1 MITLRPG
8 SNSTGE
14 ISDNIPAGRHPRAK
28 NSRARINQLVLI
40 QTTPLGTLARWSGS
54 GHPSLPCRKRLSP
67 GGVSTEANFIDP
79 STGSLLERRAALK
92 AVDVVDSAPVGAR
105 DLGGVS
111 ARRCHR
117 YVTEAEPLA
126 SSLIP
131 DLQIAA
137 YGQGADVIRVLGVEK
152 KMGLLA
158 DCWYVL
164 EGRAEMYSFQKP

>member
-1 MITLRPG
+1 MKNPNRVTKQQSKGATAALVNGLRELKWIKC
-8 SNSTGE
+8 S
-14 ISDNIPAGRHPRAK
+14 AL
-28 NSRARINQLVLI
+28 LVAM
-40 QTTPLGTLARWSGS
+40 LATAA
-54 GHPSLPCRKRLSP
+54 CVSP
-67 GGVSTEANFIDP
+67 GGGGTEANFIDP
-79 STGSLLERRAALK
+79 STGSLSERRAALK
-92 AVDVVDSAPVGAR
+92 AVEVVDSAPAGAR

-117 YVTEAEPLA
+117 YFTEAEPLA

-152 KMGLLA
+152 KTGLLA

-164 EGRAEMYSFQKP
+164 EGHAEMYSVQKP